1 MNFSQTAD
9 GTFPRFSP
17 KECVQVSLLRQF
29 LGRLLVGSPLRKFSS
44 AGQLARGNHSQ
55 VFYVLTDKNAEFR
68 QNYPRIVVL
77 SLDRK

>member
-1 MNFSQTAD
+1 MGKSGKPT
-9 GTFPRFSP
+9 SP
-17 KECVQVSLLRQF
+17 SGAKEECVQVSLLRQF

-55 VFYVLTDKNAEFR
+55 MFYVLTDKNAELR